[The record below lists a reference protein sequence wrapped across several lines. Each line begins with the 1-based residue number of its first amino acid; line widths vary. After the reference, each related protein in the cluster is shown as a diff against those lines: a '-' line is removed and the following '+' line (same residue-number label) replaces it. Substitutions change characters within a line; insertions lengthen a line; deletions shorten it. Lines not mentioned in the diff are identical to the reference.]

1 MGGQWRGDGKFPVQ
15 VIGANHLSLQ
25 TTYEIRGS
33 VPCIR
38 KPAKAMKEQ
47 LRAQAA
53 VDLASDEVIEKVAER
68 SRDWQ
73 RCAHS
78 PI

>member
-53 VDLASDEVIEKVAER
+53 VDLASDEVIE
-68 SRDWQ
+68 
-73 RCAHS
+73 
-78 PI
+78 